1 VGTGARNPL
10 LVSLLPVVSGV
21 AMPLLFAFWLTAASD
36 ECADAAPVTDTE
48 LREATA
54 GGLRLV
60 DRLDELSR
68 YSLAIQERD

>member
-1 VGTGARNPL
+1 ML
-10 LVSLLPVVSGV
+10 C
-21 AMPLLFAFWLTAASD
+21 AFWLTAASD
-36 ECADAAPVTDTE
+36 ECTDAAPVTDKE

-68 YSLAIQERD
+68 YSLAIEERE